1 MSGRRIEL
9 SITQVTSSVLA
20 AVTGAIV
27 ASSLGV
33 AGTIIGVAVVSF
45 ATTAGTAIYRH
56 YLGRTQERLRSAA
69 AAMGHLATATD
80 GQTRPGHVGANTSP
94 MTGQAGNSHGRA
106 AHQRGEHAAP
116 GLPGEQTVSGRRYG
130 APTTAHHRASGEVSG
145 APAAGG
151 PAYGGHS
158 NGGQSTG
165 GQSNAGQPGS
175 PVHETWIIPVQV
187 AARLRAEAEG
197 APVARHDG
205 GQPAGASE
213 PDDSEPG
220 TTALS
225 TGAAAAG
232 TRRTGPAHAGPAA
245 GGTSDGSTRMAATS
259 GGATSGGGTPA
270 GGTPG
275 SGGPSGD
282 GPHRGGTDEEKPIRQ
297 KLADVIDWA
306 RTERWPKFAAIAV
319 MIFVLAMGGITI
331 LEAATGKPLDALIWG
346 AHNSGTTVGN
356 VVSGPAHRSHH
367 PGPATPTPHRTPTH
381 HTPSP
386 TPSATTPT
394 PTPKATQP
402 TPTPT
407 PTTRTPSPSPTP
419 SAGTHSPSSS
429 GGSTAP

>member
-69 AAMGHLATATD
+69 AAMGHLGTTTA
-80 GQTRPGHVGANTSP
+80 GHTRPGQAGASTRP
-94 MTGQAGNSHGRA
+94 MTGQAGNSHGGA
-106 AHQRGEHAAP
+106 AHQRGGQASP
-116 GLPGEQTVSGRRYG
+116 GLSGEHMVSGRRYG
-130 APTTAHHRASGEVSG
+130 APSTAHPTASGQVSG
-145 APAAGG
+145 ARAAGG
-151 PAYGGHS
+151 AAYGS
-158 NGGQSTG
+158 QTNGG
-165 GQSNAGQPGS
+165 GQAPDGSPTGQPGS

-187 AARLRAEAEG
+187 AARLRAETEG
-197 APVARHDG
+197 APAPA
-205 GQPAGASE
+205 GQPAGTSGS
-213 PDDSEPG
+213 DDFEPG
-220 TTALS
+220 TTSL
-225 TGAAAAG
+225 
-232 TRRTGPAHAGPAA
+232 
-245 GGTSDGSTRMAATS
+245 DS
-259 GGATSGGGTPA
+259 GGA
-270 GGTPG
+270 
-275 SGGPSGD
+275 D
-282 GPHRGGTDEEKPIRQ
+282 REKPIRQ
-297 KLADVIDWA
+297 KLAAVIDWA

-319 MIFVLAMGGITI
+319 TIFVLAMGGITI

-367 PGPATPTPHRTPTH
+367 PGPAKPSTTPTPQRTPGH

-386 TPSATTPT
+386 IPPTSTPT
-394 PTPKATQP
+394 PTPTATQP

-419 SAGTHSPSSS
+419 TSAGSHSPGTSS
-429 GGSTAP
+429 GSTAP